1 MPTRPGSRAALLV
14 VDVQVGVVASA
25 WQRDAVVGCIALAV
39 ARARA
44 AGVPVVWVQH
54 QDDELPAGTPA
65 WEWVPE
71 LQPQDGELR
80 IHKRFNSGFEDTALL
95 AELDRL
101 GVNHLALAGASTNW
115 CIRATAYGALERGF
129 DLTLVGDGHTTVDL
143 DLGPGRTVPA
153 RALIDDL
160 NTAMQ
165 WLSYP
170 GRRNQVVDAADL
182 DFTTGTP
189 SPAAPAC

>member
-1 MPTRPGSRAALLV
+1 MPTRPGSRTALLI
-14 VDVQVGVVASA
+14 VDVQVGVVADA
-25 WQRDAVVGCIALAV
+25 WQRDAVVGRIAIAV
-39 ARARA
+39 ERARA

-65 WEWVPE
+65 WAWVPE

-80 IHKRFNSGFEDTALL
+80 IHKRFNSSFEDTTLL
-95 AELDRL
+95 AELDRQ
-101 GVNHLALAGASTNW
+101 GVSHVVLAGASTNW

-143 DLGPGRTVPA
+143 DLGPERAVPA
-153 RALIDDL
+153 RALVDDL
-160 NTAMQ
+160 NTAVQ

-170 GRRNQVVDAADL
+170 GRRNRVVDAADL
-182 DFTTGTP
+182 DFTA
-189 SPAAPAC
+189 PAAAG